1 MIRKQQHFVP
11 HCYLKNFANPQ
22 EQIFV
27 MDKDTQKYFQTN
39 IKNIAS
45 HTYFNDFPVEFL
57 HKEYKEKEKSQ
68 AIERELSKY
77 ETKFSDFL
85 NEIITRLENIERYG
99 YSNEVIDQEI
109 KSHFSFFLALQLV
122 RTMNQRQK
130 IQNTFQDIS
139 DLKSKLDESS
149 TKKQEYLD
157 FSIPE
162 PVNPSQSI
170 DFNDL
175 IRVSVEKD
183 ANAQHLFLIVD
194 ILDKGLN
201 SNITKIFANHIWFFG
216 INSTSIPLL
225 TSDTP
230 IVIKPHQNYGF
241 DIDSYGVQVAY
252 PITPKYLLVMHENNC
267 WSDLK
272 SFERRNVTMTEN
284 CVISHNKLQ
293 ISQCHRQI
301 YSSEKTF
308 GSLIK

>member
-27 MDKDTQKYFQTN
+27 MDKNTQKYFQTN

-130 IQNTFQDIS
+130 IQNTLQDIS
-139 DLKSKLDESS
+139 GLKSKLHESS

-170 DFNDL
+170 DFNNL

-201 SNITKIFANHIWFFG
+201 SNITKFFANHIWFFG

-230 IVIKPHQNYGF
+230 IVIKPYQNHGVG
-241 DIDSYGVQVAY
+241 IDSYGVQVAY
-252 PITPKYLLVMHENNC
+252 PISPKYLLVMHENSY
-267 WSDLK
+267 WSDYK
-272 SFERRNVTMTEN
+272 SFDRRSINLTEN
-284 CVISHNKLQ
+284 CVMSHNKLQ
-293 ISQCHRQI
+293 KDQCYRQV
-301 YSSEKTF
+301 YSAGNLF
-308 GSLIK
+308 

>member
-1 MIRKQQHFVP
+1 MAVKQQHFVP
-11 HCYLKNFANPQ
+11 RCYLKNFANHQ

-27 MDKDTQKYFQTN
+27 MDKDTQKSYQTN
-39 IKNIAS
+39 VKNIANL
-45 HTYFNDFPVEFL
+45 TYFNDFPVEFL
-57 HKEYKEKEKSQ
+57 SKEYKEKEKSQ
-68 AIERELSKY
+68 VIEKELSKY
-77 ETKFSDFL
+77 ETKFSNFL
-85 NEIITRLENIERYG
+85 NEMITRLENIERYA
-99 YSNEVIDQEI
+99 YSNEVIDQEL
-109 KSHFSFFLALQLV
+109 KSHFSFFLALQLG

-130 IQNTFQDIS
+130 IQNTLQDIS

-149 TKKQEYLD
+149 TKKQEHLN

-162 PVNPSQSI
+162 PVNSSQSI

-201 SNITKIFANHIWFFG
+201 SNISKIFANHIWFFG

-230 IVIKPHQNYGF
+230 IVIKPYQNHGF

-252 PITPKYLLVMHENNC
+252 PISPKYLLVMHENSY

-272 SFERRNVTMTEN
+272 SFDRRSINLTEN

-293 ISQCHRQI
+293 KDQCHRQV
-301 YSSEKTF
+301 YSVEDFS
-308 GSLIK
+308 